1 MKREIKEEFST
12 VMILLEKLSAHVADL
27 EGAILLD
34 LLLDE
39 IRKIRKEV
47 K

>member
-1 MKREIKEEFST
+1 MKKELKEKFCT